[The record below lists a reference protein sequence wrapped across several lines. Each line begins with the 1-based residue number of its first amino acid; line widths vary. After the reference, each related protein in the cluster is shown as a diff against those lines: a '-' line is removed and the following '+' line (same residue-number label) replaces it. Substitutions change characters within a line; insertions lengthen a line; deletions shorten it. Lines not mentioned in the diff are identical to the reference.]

1 MKFRKGYSMNYIK
14 DKLNKNKSLLKILGL
29 VMILGLIIGFFI
41 YGKLDNSEVILNLR
55 DIDSYLANNHISFI
69 MMHLISA
76 FIVVCGTAMVI
87 GIVLVPVCFMLE
99 GLTISYIFLALFD
112 AFKFKGLVFGIF
124 YIALTKVVYLI
135 LLFICF
141 KKALNV
147 VREVLKLGKNS
158 GEEVKSRI
166 ISNIKGIVLW
176 MFAILVNDILIY
188 FLANKILASLL
199 FIIK

>member
-1 MKFRKGYSMNYIK
+1 MNYIK

-55 DIDSYLANNHISFI
+55 DIDSYLANNHINFI

-87 GIVLVPVCFMLE
+87 GIVLVPLCFMLE
-99 GLTISYIFLALFD
+99 GLTISYIFLALFNV
-112 AFKFKGLVFGIF
+112 FKFKGLVFGIF
-124 YIALTKVVYLI
+124 YIALTKIIYLI

-188 FLANKILASLL
+188 FVANKILESLL

>member
-1 MKFRKGYSMNYIK
+1 MNYIK

-55 DIDSYLANNHISFI
+55 DIDSYLANNHINFI
-69 MMHLISA
+69 MMHLIST

-87 GIVLVPVCFMLE
+87 GIVLVPLCFMLE
-99 GLTISYIFLALFD
+99 GLTISYIFLALFNV
-112 AFKFKGLVFGIF
+112 FKFKGLVFGIF
-124 YIALTKVVYLI
+124 YIALTKIIYLI

-188 FLANKILASLL
+188 FVANKILGSLL